1 MELLRQGSR
10 IKRMSEYTAG
20 AGGGISVKANITG
33 FLNKPILGSKNY
45 NVFMV
50 YSLFTGTCFDIWL
63 QVNGGL

>member
-1 MELLRQGSR
+1 MELFRQGSR

-20 AGGGISVKANITG
+20 GGGISVQANKTG
-33 FLNKPILGSKNY
+33 FLNKSILGSKNC